1 MEMLFPLLLN
11 TILVVVDSHIDYY
24 FNFFILDNS
33 AIDDSSHHQIIVDSP
48 IVDYQFNFRFW
59 TVAR

>member
-1 MEMLFPLLLN
+1 MLFPLFLN
-11 TILVVVDSHIDYY
+11 TILVVGDFSYRLLVQ
-24 FNFFILDNS
+24 FFILHNS